1 MNEQYDGKVEQ
12 KLLISAKVKT
22 RANLDARR
30 LLIYQ
35 AVYVVPQYMLDKPQ
49 LRVYVCVY
57 WPGAMDISPLRDG
70 EDVWL
75 AQPPNICSRSYAQDA
90 LYHDWAQT
98 ASHLAQAKPQFV
110 ETT

>member
-57 WPGAMDISPLRDG
+57 WPGAMDISPWETEKMCGWHSLQISA
-70 EDVWL
+70 L
-75 AQPPNICSRSYAQDA
+75 AHTHKMHFI
-90 LYHDWAQT
+90 
-98 ASHLAQAKPQFV
+98 
-110 ETT
+110 TTEPRQRAI